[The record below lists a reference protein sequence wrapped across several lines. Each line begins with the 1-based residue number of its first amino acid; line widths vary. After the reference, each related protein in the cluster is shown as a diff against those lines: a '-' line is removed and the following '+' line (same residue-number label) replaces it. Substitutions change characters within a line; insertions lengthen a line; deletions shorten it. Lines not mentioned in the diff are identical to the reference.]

1 MKNYKV
7 LQTIETAGQ
16 VIIICDHKIWTF
28 AQGEISRLPRRGEIM
43 SVEGELI
50 PSKVLVAGVVVLS
63 RTAEEI
69 KKLANERIKQLNREA
84 AVAVYEQNKPDLD
97 KKFAELPEIFQD
109 RIKMMRFNVPDF
121 DVLYAYKQINQCY
134 EAYQLSKQNHVPDRD
149 NGKCV
154 FKTRYPSFIQR
165 LVYAYK
171 YGDIVHLEQSDVM
184 LLVDDD
190 CRIAMPR
197 LKCIQRYQQSIWDSM
212 TNT

>member
-7 LQTIETAGQ
+7 LQLIENAGQ
-16 VIIICDHKIWTF
+16 SIIVCDSKTWIF
-28 AQGEISRLPRRGEIM
+28 SQGEISILPRRGELM

-50 PSKVLVAGVVVLS
+50 PSKVLIAGTVVLS
-63 RTAEEI
+63 RTADEV

-84 AVAVYEQNKPDLD
+84 AVTVYEQNKSDLER
-97 KKFAELPEIFQD
+97 KFNELPEIFQD
-109 RIKMMRFNVPDF
+109 RIKMMKLNVPDF
-121 DVLYAYKQINQCY
+121 DILYAFSQINQCY

-197 LKCIQRYQQSIWDSM
+197 LKCIQRYQQSIWDSL